1 MTQPDL
7 IQLTRDL
14 IRFDTINPPGHEED
28 CAHHLAEIL
37 EAGGIE
43 VQLERFGPG
52 RVNLVARLA
61 GGDGNAPLLC
71 FTGHLDTV
79 PLGAAQW
86 ERDPFGGEIADGRL
100 YGRGSCDMKGGVAA
114 MVLSAL
120 DLAAA
125 GSIRSGLILL
135 LTGGEETGC
144 EGASHFARPARSEE
158 VGAVVVGEPTDNSP
172 LIGHKG
178 ALWLEASTHGV
189 TAHGSVP
196 HEGENAIYKAAR
208 AIRKLEAFDF
218 DVATHGVVG
227 NPTLNL
233 GTIRGGLNTN
243 SVPDLTTM
251 TIDIRTVPGQ
261 HHDRIRCELER
272 HMGEEVHL
280 KPMID
285 LPGVFTTAEDP
296 WVRHALDICCAV
308 TGERQT
314 AGAAA
319 YFTDA
324 SVLKPAFGEP
334 PTIILGPGH
343 PTMAHRTDEWCSI
356 ERLKQAREIYTR
368 LAFDWCLRSADGF
381 A

>member
-1 MTQPDL
+1 MTQPNL
-7 IQLTRDL
+7 IQLTQDL

-28 CAHHLAEIL
+28 CARYLAGIL

-43 VQLERFGPG
+43 VQLEQFGLG
-52 RVNLVARLA
+52 RVNLVARVTGEDA
-61 GGDGNAPLLC
+61 DAALLC

-79 PLGAAQW
+79 PLGNTQW
-86 ERDPFGGEIADGRL
+86 KRDPFGGELADGRL

-114 MVLSAL
+114 MVLAAL

-125 GSIRSGLILL
+125 GPTHSQLLLL

-144 EGASHFARPARSEE
+144 EGASHFARQARHER
-158 VGAVVVGEPTDNSP
+158 VGAVVVGEPTDNRA

-189 TAHGSVP
+189 TAHGSAP

-218 DVATHGVVG
+218 DLAPHGVVG

-261 HHDRIRCELER
+261 HHDRIQRELER
-272 HMGEEVHL
+272 HMGEGVDL

-285 LPGVFTTAEDP
+285 LPGIFTTIEEP
-296 WVRHALDICCAV
+296 WVGHVVGVSSAV
-308 TGERQT
+308 TGEPQT

-324 SVLKPAFGEP
+324 SILKPAFGEP
-334 PTIILGPGH
+334 PTIVLGPGH
-343 PTMAHRTDEWCSI
+343 PAMAHRTDEWCSI
-356 ERLKQAREIYTR
+356 DRLEQAREIYTR
-368 LAFDWCLRSADGF
+368 LALDWCLRPANGSA
-381 A
+381 